1 MTAAVLPSSDA
12 QTAPERAGVVG
23 WLVFAVSF
31 GLLLSDYMSRQVLG
45 AVFPLLKVE
54 WGLADGQLGA
64 LAGVVALMVGLLTFP
79 LSLLADR
86 IGRVRSV
93 VAMAVIWSL
102 ATLGCGLAANF
113 QQMLAARF
121 FVGVGEA
128 AYGSVGLA
136 VVFTYFPRSLRAT
149 ITGAFMAGGV
159 FGSFLGMALGGVVA
173 GELGWRWS
181 FAAMALT
188 GLVLVLAYPAL
199 VTERGGAADGRI
211 PERPS
216 LGVETIVKAMFASR
230 AACLAYLGS
239 GLQLFIMGAMV
250 AWLTSFFNRAY
261 GLPTER
267 AAVVGAGFLLI
278 AGVGMIACGAIA
290 DRAGRVAPV
299 WRLVLAGAFGVAT
312 CVLLATA
319 FMLPP
324 GAGQLVCLGVGL
336 FFAAGASGPAGAIVA
351 DAAPPEFHG
360 AALATLTLANN
371 LIGLAPGA
379 AVTGMLADRI
389 GLPAALALV
398 PFAGLGA
405 AACFWS
411 AAWRPGA
418 DPQPE
423 VQWPSSRGE

>member
-1 MTAAVLPSSDA
+1 MALAFPSSGA
-12 QTAPERAGVVG
+12 ASAPERAGVVG
-23 WLVFAVSF
+23 WLVFAISF

-45 AVFPLLKVE
+45 AVFPLLKAE
-54 WGLADGQLGA
+54 WGLADAQLGA

-93 VAMAVIWSL
+93 VAMAVVWSL

-113 QQMLAARF
+113 HQMLAARF

-136 VVFTYFPRSLRAT
+136 VVFTYFPRTLRST

-159 FGSFLGMALGGVVA
+159 FGSFLVMALGGVVA

-188 GLVLVLAYPAL
+188 GLALALVYPA
-199 VTERGGAADGRI
+199 VVKERVATPDERAAE
-211 PERPS
+211 PAS
-216 LGVETIVKAMFASR
+216 LDLPAILRALFASR
-230 AACLAYLGS
+230 AACLAYVGS
-239 GLQLFIMGAMV
+239 GLQLFVMGAMV
-250 AWLTSFFNRAY
+250 AWLTSYFNRAY
-261 GLPTER
+261 GLPAER

-278 AGVGMIACGAIA
+278 GGVGMIVCGGIA
-290 DRAGRVAPV
+290 DRAGRVSPTR
-299 WRLVLAGAFGVAT
+299 RLWLAGAFGAAT
-312 CVLLATA
+312 CVLLASGFA
-319 FMLPP
+319 LPA
-324 GAGQLVCLGVGL
+324 GAVQLICLGLGL

-351 DAAPPEFHG
+351 DAAPPQHHG

-379 AVTGMLADRI
+379 AVTGMLADHI

-405 AACFWS
+405 AVCFWS
-411 AAWRPGA
+411 AAWRPVSN
-418 DPQPE
+418 PQIK
-423 VQWPSSRGE
+423 VQWPMSRGE

>member
-1 MTAAVLPSSDA
+1 MAAVLSSSDA
-12 QTAPERAGVVG
+12 RTAPERAGVVG
-23 WLVFAVSF
+23 WLVFAISF

-86 IGRVRSV
+86 VGRVRSV
-93 VAMAVIWSL
+93 VAMAAIWSL

-113 QQMLAARF
+113 HQMLAARF

-188 GLVLVLAYPAL
+188 GLLLIAVYP
-199 VTERGGAADGRI
+199 VIVKERTDAPAEPAGG
-211 PERPS
+211 RPP
-216 LGVETIVKAMFASR
+216 LEIRTIVRAMFASR
-230 AACLAYLGS
+230 AACLAYIGS
-239 GLQLFIMGAMV
+239 GLQLFVMGAMV
-250 AWLTSFFNRAY
+250 AWLTSYFNRAY
-261 GLPTER
+261 GLPAER
-267 AAVVGAGFLLI
+267 AAIVGAGYLLI
-278 AGVGMIACGAIA
+278 GGVGMIVCGALA
-290 DRAGRVAPV
+290 DRAGRVASR

-312 CVLLATA
+312 CVLLASA
-319 FMLPP
+319 FTLPH
-324 GAGQLVCLGVGL
+324 GFGQLLCLALGL
-336 FFAAGASGPAGAIVA
+336 FFAAGAAGPAGAIVA
-351 DAAPPEFHG
+351 DAAPPQFHG

-398 PFAGLGA
+398 PFAGLAA

-411 AAWRPGA
+411 AAWRPGSN
-418 DPQPE
+418 PHLH
-423 VQWPSSRGE
+423 VQWPPGRGE